1 MISEIENKIHTYAHA
16 KYITTQ
22 GFSKLTP
29 DDFTARLNKVFV
41 RQSSLLVKIGQP

>member
-29 DDFTARLNKVFV
+29 DDFTARLKQLNLASKNDIAIFA
-41 RQSSLLVKIGQP
+41 K